1 MFKDIVNQVSQGS
14 NLGLILFKHINDLD
28 TNISCMQSLHSI
40 EEQETFSSRKVIIVI
55 INWK

>member
-28 TNISCMQSLHSI
+28 TNTSCMQSLRLI
-40 EEQETFSSRKVIIVI
+40 QEQETFSSRKIIVI